1 MAVDVVQLA
10 AALRIG
16 DGTIAPVEPQL
27 SILNRLLGVGQAIV
41 SLNAP
46 LAPEAVADEAVIRV
60 AAYLYDQPTA
70 PQGDRYAN
78 AWRSSGAGALVA
90 RWVVERAGVGQ

>member
-1 MAVDVVQLA
+1 MAVTVTQLA

-16 DGTIAPVEPQL
+16 DGSTAPVEPQL
-27 SILNRLLGVGQAIV
+27 SILNRLLGVGEALV
-41 SLNAP
+41 DL
-46 LAPEAVADEAVIRV
+46 LAPSAPDAIKDEATIRV

-70 PQGDRYAN
+70 AQGNRYAN

-90 RWVVERAGVGQ
+90 RWVVERAL